1 MCPSFHITL
10 QELKSERILKL
21 CSSSEMKHSI
31 CIIMIIFQTFDV
43 TSNFLNIATI
53 QTLQHIII
61 LIHIYLS
68 KFFAC

>member
-1 MCPSFHITL
+1 
-10 QELKSERILKL
+10 
-21 CSSSEMKHSI
+21 
-31 CIIMIIFQTFDV
+31 MIIIIQTFDV